1 MEKQNQVETAQIF
14 PCMMCRMVFQI
25 FRAALFIYFGWFIL
39 NVLLSKFPSPGELI
53 YNLREY
59 FHELSKIPSQTEY
72 LPENFK

>member
-1 MEKQNQVETAQIF
+1 MDKQNQNENHQIF

-53 YNLREY
+53 SNLREY
-59 FHELSKIPSQTEY
+59 LKLPSNDIYPKYEWTTA
-72 LPENFK
+72 K

>member
-1 MEKQNQVETAQIF
+1 MEKPNQIEAAQIF

-59 FHELSKIPSQTEY
+59 FQVLSKLLFQTEY
-72 LPENFK
+72 LAEKF